1 MIARDAYSP
10 AGFKLSLGQKD
21 VRLAVEAGRDKG
33 LPLAF
38 GDSLLGVLQ
47 EAVDQGDADLDLAAL
62 GKNAV
67 RRGTIR

>member
-1 MIARDAYSP
+1 
-10 AGFKLSLGQKD
+10 
-21 VRLAVEAGRDKG
+21 
-33 LPLAF
+33 
-38 GDSLLGVLQ
+38 LLGVLQ